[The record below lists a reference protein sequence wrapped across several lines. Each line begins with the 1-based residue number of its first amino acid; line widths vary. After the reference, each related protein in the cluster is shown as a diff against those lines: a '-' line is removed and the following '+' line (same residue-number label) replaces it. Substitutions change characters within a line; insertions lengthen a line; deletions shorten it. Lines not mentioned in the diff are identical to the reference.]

1 MKPTID
7 FYTTLLEKAKPNEK
21 GCLNVNI
28 NEVLD
33 ALEKNGYKRYK
44 TKLGETLSKKEL
56 TAEELAEIF
65 EQEDIVVDACVKE
78 VTKTIDSHIIEKM
91 KKMKI

>member
-1 MKPTID
+1 MET
-7 FYTTLLEKAKPNEK
+7 FYRTLLEKAKPNGK
-21 GCLNVNI
+21 GCLTVNI

-56 TAEELAEIF
+56 TTEELAEIF
-65 EQEDIVVDACVKE
+65 AQEDIIIDANAKE
-78 VTKTIDSHIIEKM
+78 LSKTIDSYILEKM
-91 KKMKI
+91 KQQKK